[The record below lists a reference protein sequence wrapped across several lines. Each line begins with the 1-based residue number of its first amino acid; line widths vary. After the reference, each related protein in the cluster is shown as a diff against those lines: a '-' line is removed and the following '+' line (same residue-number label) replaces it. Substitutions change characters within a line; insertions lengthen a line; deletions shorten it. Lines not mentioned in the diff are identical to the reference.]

1 MSRVSPVWLVLIGI
15 FSVQFGAGVAK
26 MLFGPVSPT
35 AMVWLRLV
43 TSSLIFCLL
52 ARPRLKGQSRADWL
66 TVLGF
71 GTSLG
76 LMNWSIYQSFA
87 QIPIGVAVTLEF
99 VGPLCLAVSG
109 SRRWVDLV
117 WVVLAAAGV
126 AMLGLQPGN
135 LTWAG
140 VGFALLAGVAWA
152 SYILLS
158 AQTGRR
164 WEGLEGLA
172 VASVVAALLLTPATL
187 ALYSHQLGNGRV
199 LGLGA
204 MVGLLSSV
212 IPYSCEL
219 VALRRMRPAVFSI
232 LMSLEP
238 AVGALAGLVVLHEW
252 LRPLQ
257 IAAMGCVVAASIG
270 ATRTA
275 EKEEA
280 SQT

>member
-1 MSRVSPVWLVLIGI
+1 MSRIPPVWLVLIGI
-15 FSVQFGAGVAK
+15 FSVQFGAGIAK
-26 MLFGPVSPT
+26 MLFGSVSPT

-52 ARPRLKGQSRADWL
+52 ARPRLGGHSRQDWW
-66 TVLGF
+66 TVIAF
-71 GTSLG
+71 GISLA

-87 QIPIGVAVTLEF
+87 QIPIGIAVTLEF

-109 SRRWVDLV
+109 SRRTADLIWVA
-117 WVVLAAAGV
+117 LAAGGV
-126 AMLGLQPGN
+126 AMLGLQPGS
-135 LTWAG
+135 LTGPG
-140 VGFALLAGVAWA
+140 VGFALLAGVSWA
-152 SYILLS
+152 AYILLS
-158 AQTGRR
+158 ARTGKR
-164 WEGLEGLA
+164 WPGLDGLA
-172 VASVVAALLLTPATL
+172 MASVVAAVLLTPATL
-187 ALYSHQLGNGRV
+187 WSYRAQLQDGRV
-199 LGLGA
+199 LALGA
-204 MVGLLSSV
+204 LVGVLSSV

-257 IAAMGCVVAASIG
+257 WLALGCVVAASIG
-270 ATRTA
+270 ATRS

-280 SQT
+280 PRT